1 MPNQEIAQ
9 LIDGCRK
16 GDRASYSQLVDL
28 YSGRLY
34 GFYIHMGYKSDQAED
49 LVQELFV
56 RLVDKLKKY
65 NHTGKFEAWLFRVA
79 ANMARD
85 FARKR
90 SIKTVSLN
98 ISTDDDRSSSF
109 EFADKGQPAPDAR
122 LQQLEANAV
131 LQDALSQLSDQERE
145 LVLLRHYSDMS
156 FKDIAADYNLPVGTV
171 LSKVHRALKKL
182 KDIMA

>member
-1 MPNQEIAQ
+1 MPEEKIVE

-16 GDRASYSQLVDL
+16 GNRDSFSRIVDL
-28 YSGRLY
+28 YSSRLY
-34 GFYIHMGYKSDQAED
+34 GFYIHMGYKPDQAED

-98 ISTDDDRSSSF
+98 IGADDERNSQF
-109 EFADKGQPAPDAR
+109 EYADNNQPAPDSR
-122 LQQLEANAV
+122 MVQLEANVV
-131 LQDALSQLSDQERE
+131 LQDALMQLSDQERE

-156 FKDIAADYNLPVGTV
+156 FKDIAADCGLPVGTV

>member
-1 MPNQEIAQ
+1 MPDQEIAR
-9 LIDGCRK
+9 LIDGCRR
-16 GDRASYSQLVDL
+16 GDRDSFSRIVDL
-28 YSGRLY
+28 YSSRLY
-34 GFYIHMGYKSDQAED
+34 GFYIHMGYKPDQAED

-56 RLVDKLKKY
+56 RLVEKLKKY
-65 NHTGKFEAWLFRVA
+65 SHTGKFEAWLFRVA

-98 ISTDDDRSSSF
+98 IGEDDERNSHL
-109 EFADKGQPAPDAR
+109 EFADNKQPSPDSR
-122 LQQLEANAV
+122 LQQLEANV
-131 LQDALSQLSDQERE
+131 DLQSALFQLSDQERE

-156 FKDIAADYNLPVGTV
+156 FKDIASDCGLPVGTV

-182 KDIMA
+182 KDIMS

>member
-1 MPNQEIAQ
+1 MPDQEIAQ

-16 GDRASYSQLVDL
+16 GDRDSFSRIVDL
-28 YSGRLY
+28 YSSRLY
-34 GFYIHMGYKSDQAED
+34 GFYIHMGYKPDQAED

-65 NHTGKFEAWLFRVA
+65 NHAGKFESWLFRVA

-90 SIKTVSLN
+90 SIKTISLN
-98 ISTDDDRSSSF
+98 LGNDNERNSHF
-109 EFADKGQPAPDAR
+109 EFADTNQPSPDSR
-122 LQQLEANAV
+122 LQQLEANTV
-131 LQDALSQLSDQERE
+131 LYSALTQLSDQERE

-156 FKDIAADYNLPVGTV
+156 FKEIAADCNLPVGTV

-182 KDIMA
+182 KDIMG